1 MSGLFVNFNPYTITP
16 LCPFLALKK
25 KKMKILSKYLGK
37 DILTQVKSILREKKS
52 IVNSTF
58 NGEIYQ
64 LSQRLRQE

>member
-16 LCPFLALKK
+16 LRPFLAFKK
-25 KKMKILSKYLGK
+25 KKMKLLSKFRKK
-37 DILTQVKSILREKKS
+37 DILTWVKSILRGKES
-52 IVNSTF
+52 TANSTF

>member
-16 LCPFLALKK
+16 LHPFLALK
-25 KKMKILSKYLGK
+25 KKMKILSKFGNK
-37 DILTQVKSILREKKS
+37 DILIQVKSILREKKF